1 MSKTILNSMTQ
12 ANPDA
17 HSEAT
22 NPANQR
28 KALRSALLR
37 ARKSVAAEQRRLWDA
52 QIAEALL
59 HWLQQ
64 RQPSSLAVYWPIQ
77 AEPDLRDWYPQI
89 TAMGIQLALPWV
101 VGKNMPLKFLA
112 WQHGDPMDLD
122 EYGIPLPAD
131 KEKLIQP
138 EMLLVPCVGF
148 NQQAYRLGYG
158 GGFYDRTLAG
168 MPEAIAVGIAYA
180 QAAAEFAAEPH
191 DLPLQ
196 MILTESALLSAPLI
210 SG

>member
-17 HSEAT
+17 HSDAMKPV
-22 NPANQR
+22 NDR
-28 KALRSALLR
+28 KALRKALLS
-37 ARKSVAAEQRRLWDA
+37 ARKSVAAEQRRIWDV
-52 QIAEALL
+52 QIAEGLL

-101 VGKNMPLKFLA
+101 VEKNAPLKFLA
-112 WQHGDPMDLD
+112 WQQGDAMELD

-131 KEKLIQP
+131 KEKLIEP
-138 EMLLVPCVGF
+138 EILLVPCVGF

-158 GGFYDRTLAG
+158 GGFYDRTLAQLTSAL
-168 MPEAIAVGIAYA
+168 PLGIAYELA
-180 QAAAEFAAEPH
+180 STVFEPGEF
-191 DLPLQ
+191 DLP
-196 MILTESALLSAPLI
+196 MSGILTESGLR
-210 SG
+210 

>member
-17 HSEAT
+17 HSDAMKPV
-22 NPANQR
+22 NDR
-28 KALRSALLR
+28 KALRKALLS
-37 ARKSVAAEQRRLWDA
+37 ARKSVAAEQRRIWDA
-52 QIAEALL
+52 QIAEGLL

-89 TAMGIQLALPWV
+89 TAMGVQLALPWV
-101 VGKNMPLKFLA
+101 VEKNAPLKFLA
-112 WQHGDPMDLD
+112 WQQGDAMELD

-131 KEKLIQP
+131 KEKLIEP
-138 EMLLVPCVGF
+138 DILLVPCVGF

-158 GGFYDRTLAG
+158 GGFYDRTLAQLTSAL
-168 MPEAIAVGIAYA
+168 PLGIAYELA
-180 QAAAEFAAEPH
+180 STVFEPGEF
-191 DLPLQ
+191 DLP
-196 MILTESALLSAPLI
+196 MSDILTESGLR
-210 SG
+210 

>member
-17 HSEAT
+17 HSDAMK
-22 NPANQR
+22 PVSDR
-28 KALRSALLR
+28 KALRKALLS

-52 QIAEALL
+52 QIAEGLMR
-59 HWLQQ
+59 WLQQ

-101 VGKNMPLKFLA
+101 VEKNAPLKFLA
-112 WQHGDPMDLD
+112 WQQGDAMELD

-131 KEKLIQP
+131 KEKLIEP
-138 EMLLVPCVGF
+138 EILLVPCVGF

-158 GGFYDRTLAG
+158 GGFYDRTLAQLTSAL
-168 MPEAIAVGIAYA
+168 PLGIAYELA
-180 QAAAEFAAEPH
+180 STVFEPGEF
-191 DLPLQ
+191 DLP
-196 MILTESALLSAPLI
+196 MSDILTESGLR
-210 SG
+210 

>member
-17 HSEAT
+17 HSDAMK
-22 NPANQR
+22 PVSDR
-28 KALRSALLR
+28 KALRKALLS

-52 QIAEALL
+52 QIAEGLMR
-59 HWLQQ
+59 WLQQ

-89 TAMGIQLALPWV
+89 TAMGVQLALPWV
-101 VGKNMPLKFLA
+101 VEKNAPLKFLA
-112 WQHGDPMDLD
+112 WQQGDAMELD

-131 KEKLIQP
+131 KEKLIEP
-138 EMLLVPCVGF
+138 DILLVPCVGF

-158 GGFYDRTLAG
+158 GGFYDRTLAQLTSAL
-168 MPEAIAVGIAYA
+168 PLGIAYELA
-180 QAAAEFAAEPH
+180 STVFERGEF
-191 DLPLQ
+191 DLP
-196 MILTESALLSAPLI
+196 MSDILTESGLR
-210 SG
+210 

>member
-17 HSEAT
+17 HSDAMKPV
-22 NPANQR
+22 NDR
-28 KALRSALLR
+28 KALRKALLS
-37 ARKSVAAEQRRLWDA
+37 ARKSVAAEQRRIWDA
-52 QIAEALL
+52 QIAERLL
-59 HWLQQ
+59 QWLAQ
-64 RQPSSLAVYWPIQ
+64 RRPSSLAVYWPIQ
-77 AEPDLRDWYPQI
+77 AEPDLCDWYPQI

-101 VGKNMPLKFLA
+101 VEKNTPLKFLA
-112 WQHGDPMDLD
+112 WQQGDAMDLD

-138 EMLLVPCVGF
+138 EILLVPCVGF

-158 GGFYDRTLAG
+158 GGFYDRTLAE
-168 MPEAIAVGIAYA
+168 MPEAVAVGIAYA
-180 QAAAEFAAEPH
+180 QAEAVFSAEQH

-196 MILTESALLSAPLI
+196 AILTENTLKLQASA
-210 SG
+210 

>member
-17 HSEAT
+17 HSDAMKPV
-22 NPANQR
+22 NDR
-28 KALRSALLR
+28 KALRKALLS
-37 ARKSVAAEQRRLWDA
+37 ARKSVAAEQRRIWDV
-52 QIAEALL
+52 QIAEGLL

-64 RQPSSLAVYWPIQ
+64 RQPPSLAVYWPIQ

-101 VGKNMPLKFLA
+101 VEKNAPLKFLA
-112 WQHGDPMDLD
+112 WQQGDAMELD

-131 KEKLIQP
+131 KEKLIEP
-138 EMLLVPCVGF
+138 EILLVPCVGF

-158 GGFYDRTLAG
+158 GGFYDRTLAQLTSAL
-168 MPEAIAVGIAYA
+168 PLGIAYELA
-180 QAAAEFAAEPH
+180 STVFERGEF
-191 DLPLQ
+191 DLP
-196 MILTESALLSAPLI
+196 MSGILTESGLR
-210 SG
+210 

>member
-17 HSEAT
+17 HSDAMK
-22 NPANQR
+22 PVSDR
-28 KALRSALLR
+28 KALRKALLS
-37 ARKSVAAEQRRLWDA
+37 ARKSVAAEQRRIWDA
-52 QIAEALL
+52 QIAEGLMR
-59 HWLQQ
+59 WLQQ

-101 VGKNMPLKFLA
+101 VEKNAPLKFLA
-112 WQHGDPMDLD
+112 WQQGDAMELD

-131 KEKLIQP
+131 KEKLIEP
-138 EMLLVPCVGF
+138 EILLVPCVGF

-158 GGFYDRTLAG
+158 GGFYDRTLAQLTSAL
-168 MPEAIAVGIAYA
+168 PLGIAYELA
-180 QAAAEFAAEPH
+180 STVFEPGEF
-191 DLPLQ
+191 DLP
-196 MILTESALLSAPLI
+196 MSGILTESGLR
-210 SG
+210 